1 MLSLLARIGLAPSP
15 LAGRRALSPLS
26 SSSSTTQKPESA
38 RAPSPRADAG
48 CNAGSP
54 QQAISVCSKRRQ
66 HARGAV
72 HPSAQ
77 EAAAPPANA
86 SAPPA
91 DPPPPDAPPRA
102 LGGDVARGGAADTDR
117 RAVSQYPASSRSSS
131 LLSLSQLPADQF
143 HRDIARRALTDD
155 DASSRSAATSAET
168 AGVASPAAAS
178 HSGLLPHSPPRSTQQ
193 CTDSMSQSQ
202 THTQRVPSP
211 SSQSVDPPP
220 SSPPS
225 SPPMALP
232 PQMQQHH
239 DQHDHGPHRRVTATR
254 RSVDAAHRLTLSTA
268 ATPGI
273 PDAPQ
278 SPLSPT
284 FVQDSACEESLPA
297 SESSGTQPPAS
308 PSARALLTL
317 SPSATS
323 TKLAA
328 TQADVEAPVR
338 RHESVRSERLG
349 AGVDAAASPP
359 DMFLRIPSGRTPRQP
374 SAPHLA
380 LPDAAADEPQRRND
394 APPAQAING
403 AMPASAASVD
413 RRPSPGSVSF
423 LMPNGHIHAS
433 GRSTSSVASLSE
445 RRPSVSMIDLQSAA
459 EGGQPS
465 GVAGFF
471 KGLLPKAASGR
482 SMAAQRSA
490 RSSGSVAEGVMAS
503 DDALA
508 KAPAS
513 GFMGLFGRRAS
524 KASNDPGSASDMRH
538 QIPEPRGDLH
548 TVRLPSIQPQQRPPP
563 IGQKSASFTLMG
575 GLQQRTDTTGAA
587 GREPWL
593 FRRLSRKESAQ
604 VGKAAQAARRD
615 TGSPLGSKTS
625 FHVSVVIEGPP
636 ATLPESTEHTAAG
649 ATHGEVIVE
658 HIVLGSEVDQDCA
671 ADAEANESVGQLPVV
686 KHLGTASRA
695 RQHASGGSG
704 PQADTRA
711 ATGGI
716 TGGVGGIGGLGGI
729 HHSHTDSN
737 LKDIADARGR
747 EASAIVSFVP
757 SSQISVSPTT
767 AGAVSHR
774 RNRSSLDF
782 SSAKS
787 RRESVDRL
795 EARKKRLVA
804 SSRRMLL
811 ELEELKYE
819 KLLATIPRVVSS
831 YELDA

>member
-1 MLSLLARIGLAPSP
+1 MP
-15 LAGRRALSPLS
+15 
-26 SSSSTTQKPESA
+26 
-38 RAPSPRADAG
+38 
-48 CNAGSP
+48 
-54 QQAISVCSKRRQ
+54 
-66 HARGAV
+66 
-72 HPSAQ
+72 
-77 EAAAPPANA
+77 
-86 SAPPA
+86 
-91 DPPPPDAPPRA
+91 
-102 LGGDVARGGAADTDR
+102 
-117 RAVSQYPASSRSSS
+117 
-131 LLSLSQLPADQF
+131 
-143 HRDIARRALTDD
+143 
-155 DASSRSAATSAET
+155 
-168 AGVASPAAAS
+168 
-178 HSGLLPHSPPRSTQQ
+178 
-193 CTDSMSQSQ
+193 
-202 THTQRVPSP
+202 
-211 SSQSVDPPP
+211 
-220 SSPPS
+220 
-225 SPPMALP
+225 
-232 PQMQQHH
+232 
-239 DQHDHGPHRRVTATR
+239 
-254 RSVDAAHRLTLSTA
+254 
-268 ATPGI
+268 
-273 PDAPQ
+273 
-278 SPLSPT
+278 
-284 FVQDSACEESLPA
+284 
-297 SESSGTQPPAS
+297 
-308 PSARALLTL
+308 
-317 SPSATS
+317 
-323 TKLAA
+323 
-328 TQADVEAPVR
+328 
-338 RHESVRSERLG
+338 
-349 AGVDAAASPP
+349 GVDAAASPP

-433 GRSTSSVASLSE
+433 GRSTSSVVSLSE

-482 SMAAQRSA
+482 SMTAQRSA

-503 DDALA
+503 DDAFA

-747 EASAIVSFVP
+747 EASAIGGSGVLQRPASQRASAAQVYPERPAAPSSRASAVSFVP